1 MKTAATKIKN
11 LFKFTPKLSAE
22 NLKDT
27 SSVASEDLSET
38 ASIASLTTENP
49 NSSHKEKPNIRK
61 NLNKVISVL
70 ADRPELFSSILDIT
84 NNPKFL
90 EITNSGLQIT
100 EDSPLYE
107 KMAIAMKVINLPE
120 AKKLLPLLE
129 GTRAELISLG
139 FSVKKGG
146 IPALLRNGLLEELA
160 SLEPKKVKL
169 ILDQVFEHEFI
180 ETQKKELSLNIPN
193 ETLKFNIMLLIN
205 LANTLQN
212 TGINKELGNEIAILV
227 ENNNKIKEL
236 EKKLTK
242 TENNNKEKLN
252 KEIKHIK
259 DSYLDNISNIRGHL
273 TTALSLKKSQTAT
286 FDLIK
291 AIAPTITTAIDGL
304 PKSSL
309 LNNTKDT
316 VLSELKLKKDVK
328 LADLYDLS
336 MPIIDSIEKHPENL
350 AKIIKATNI
359 FEDNPAILIK
369 ETIELLKHDDILSAT
384 ADPEKLKKFQ
394 DSLESNL
401 EETAKK
407 AIAIL
412 SKDNVLETIMGAD
425 GLKSLAP
432 KILNLSKVQV
442 FLGIK
447 DPQVAK
453 EFTKIAP
460 SVIDYFQHI
469 AQTALEKHP
478 EAIQSLAKDMQAYK
492 SANLVSKPKQLINL
506 ISSATDLAQK
516 PEIADALL
524 NEKNLNKIFT
534 EVSKTT
540 LLQKYLKKDLASL
553 TQALKLAAPVLVTAF
568 KDTKESREL
577 ESLFVK
583 LNSPMDENKAKHLA
597 IEFIGTLKNNPQAI
611 NSAILSNQENLTQII
626 DNSLSSVK
634 KESRMLKLLK
644 PLGINGEFM
653 VSLLQKVNNPEG
665 LLAIQKCI
673 KEPSLINGIKVLS
686 ASKSTIF
693 ILGHVAKSG
702 INYTFGAKTKAIQS
716 WVDKTFKRESTQSM
730 SR

>member
-11 LFKFTPKLSAE
+11 LFKFSPKLSAE

-27 SSVASEDLSET
+27 NSVVSEDLNET

-49 NSSHKEKPNIRK
+49 NSTHKEKPNIRK

-84 NNPKFL
+84 KNPKFL

-100 EDSPLYE
+100 EDSALYE
-107 KMAIAMKVINLPE
+107 KMAIALKVFNLPE
-120 AKKLLPLLE
+120 TKKLLPLLE

-139 FSVKKGG
+139 FSIKKGG

-169 ILDQVFEHEFI
+169 ILDQVFDHEFI

-291 AIAPTITTAIDGL
+291 ALAPTITTAIDGL

-336 MPIIDSIEKHPENL
+336 IPIIDKIEKHPENL
-350 AKIIKATNI
+350 AKIIKATDI

-369 ETIELLKHDDILSAT
+369 ETIELLKHNDILLAT
-384 ADPEKLKKFQ
+384 ADPKKLKQFNA
-394 DSLESNL
+394 SLKSNL

-407 AIAIL
+407 TIEIL
-412 SKDNVLETIMGAD
+412 SKDNVLETIMGVD

-432 KILNLSKVQV
+432 KILDLPKVQE
-442 FLGIK
+442 FLKIK
-447 DPQVAK
+447 NPQVAK
-453 EFTKIAP
+453 EFSKIAP
-460 SVIDYFQHI
+460 SVIDYVQHI
-469 AQTALEKHP
+469 TQAALKHP
-478 EAIQSLAKDMQAYK
+478 EAIQLLAKDMQAYN
-492 SANLVSKPKQLINL
+492 SANLASKPKQLINL
-506 ISSATDLAQK
+506 ISSATELVQK
-516 PEIADALL
+516 TKIADALL
-524 NEKNLNKIFT
+524 NEESLNKIFT
-534 EVSKTT
+534 EVGKTT
-540 LLQKYLKKDLASL
+540 LLQKYLKDDLTYL
-553 TQALKLAAPVLVTAF
+553 TQALKLSAPILVTAF
-568 KDTKESREL
+568 KDTKESKEL

-583 LNSPMDENKAKHLA
+583 LNSPMDRNKAKHLA
-597 IEFIGTLKNNPQAI
+597 IEFIDTLKTNPQAI
-611 NSAILSNQENLTQII
+611 NSAISSNEKTLAQII

-653 VSLLQKVNNPEG
+653 LSMLQKVNNPEG
-665 LLAIQKCI
+665 LSAIQKCI

-686 ASKSTIF
+686 TSKSTIF
-693 ILGHVAKSG
+693 ILGHMTKSG
-702 INYTFGAKTKAIQS
+702 LNNTFGAKTKEIQS
-716 WVDKTFKRESTQSM
+716 WASKTFNRVSTQSM